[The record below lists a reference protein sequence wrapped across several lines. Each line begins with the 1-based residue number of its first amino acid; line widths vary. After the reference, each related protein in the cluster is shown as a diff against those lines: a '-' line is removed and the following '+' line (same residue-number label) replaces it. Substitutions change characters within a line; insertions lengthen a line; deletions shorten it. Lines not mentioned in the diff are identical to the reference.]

1 MTFSYSCFQTAKEEN
16 NNPVTGTVTGQQD
29 TCISKD
35 NIYLFVSLFL
45 KCRVLQSLD

>member
-35 NIYLFVSLFL
+35 NIYLFVCLFL
-45 KCRVLQSLD
+45 KSRVLQSLD